1 MKEDRTPFASDTLP
15 YTISLIVAGLMV
27 LASLAGIFFPA
38 FVYPAAEQRRAFLAN
53 DVANLLIG
61 LPILL
66 GSLIL
71 ARRGS
76 LAGLLFW
83 PGALLY
89 TTYNYLAYAV
99 AMPLTWQFVPFAALV
114 VLSIYGVWRLLKSI
128 DAARVQERLQG
139 RVAERFTGGMLVAF
153 GLLVILLAAGKFA
166 GAAAA
171 HTSWAEL
178 STQVADLV
186 LAPAWL
192 AGGIFLWQKK
202 APGYVSGAGLL
213 FRACMLFIG
222 LFIFFAL
229 QPLVAGLP
237 FPLTDF
243 VVIAVMSLLAFV
255 PFGLFLRGVLHQKM

>member
-1 MKEDRTPFASDTLP
+1 MKEDRSLAPLTSL
-15 YTISLIVAGLMV
+15 SLIIAGLMA
-27 LASLAGIFFPA
+27 LASLAGVFFPD
-38 FVYPAAEQRRAFLAN
+38 FVYPAEEQRRAFLAN

-66 GSLIL
+66 VSLIL

-89 TTYNYLAYAV
+89 TIYNYLAYAV
-99 AMPLTWQFVPFAALV
+99 AMPLTWQFVPFAAIV
-114 VLSIYGVWRLLKSI
+114 ALSVYSVWRLLTGI
-128 DAARVQERLQG
+128 DSPQVQERLQG

-153 GLLVILLAAGKFA
+153 GLLVIALAAGKFA

-192 AGGIFLWQKK
+192 ASGILLWRRK

-213 FRACMLFIG
+213 FQACMLFVG

-255 PFGLFLRGVLHQKM
+255 PFGVFLRGIVWRK